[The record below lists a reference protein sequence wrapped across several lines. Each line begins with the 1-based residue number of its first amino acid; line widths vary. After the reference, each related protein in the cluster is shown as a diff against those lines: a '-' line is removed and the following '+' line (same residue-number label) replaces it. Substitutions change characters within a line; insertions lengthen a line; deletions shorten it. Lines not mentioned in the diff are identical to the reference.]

1 MVNIVL
7 TFDLHLWSLI
17 CLAFLLMSCFMFL
30 FHFFVL
36 FLLFGGMCVCMC
48 YFCLFL
54 VGCEFS
60 FGCGSVRVLQVLG
73 WYGVRRAPH
82 HPNPSSLCYC
92 DVEFCFCFGFCCCFG
107 FWLFLLA
114 FCFGFCCNRPT
125 RPTNKQEENT
135 KNHVFQAFGAFW
147 GRGLA
152 NEGCPN
158 NSKKLIIFQK
168 SFIDSLYLFSSLYL
182 SSFCFSSLLSLA
194 FYFYPFLIASL
205 EMLRGSFE

>member
-36 FLLFGGMCVCMC
+36 FLLLGGCVCVLFLFIFGGLWFLFWLW
-48 YFCLFL
+48 FCSDFAR
-54 VGCEFS
+54 F
-60 FGCGSVRVLQVLG
+60 RVIWGPNHITLTL
-73 WYGVRRAPH
+73 PH
-82 HPNPSSLCYC
+82 YCYC
-92 DVEFCFCFGFCCCFG
+92 DAGFCFCFGFCCCFG
-107 FWLFLLA
+107 FWLFLLG
-114 FCFGFCCNRPT
+114 FCFGFCCHRPT

-135 KNHVFQAFGAFW
+135 KKHVFQALEAFL

-152 NEGCPN
+152 NERCPN

-168 SFIDSLYLFSSLYL
+168 SLIDSLYLFSSLYL
-182 SSFCFSSLLSLA
+182 SSFCFSSLLSLS

-205 EMLRGSFE
+205 EILRGSFE